1 MLIAC
6 RFASF
11 DERSKEKGAPPIS
24 TAETNLIAQARGG
37 DRVALERLLVDHAN
51 GLRIHLDRGLPVRV
65 KGVVSVDDV
74 VQETLTRAFLK
85 IDRLRGNAP
94 RAFAAWLWAI
104 GDMTLIDLV
113 RHETAQTR
121 GGKFRRQEYVGRSNN
136 GSLVEL
142 IGQLPGE
149 DTTASHDV
157 ALQEGIAALQVAIA
171 SLPNDQR
178 QAIQLHLLQGKTLQE
193 TSDAMERTAA
203 SVRSLIHRAK
213 ENLSQA
219 MGRASNWLS
228 RR

>member
-1 MLIAC
+1 M
-6 RFASF
+6 
-11 DERSKEKGAPPIS
+11 
-24 TAETNLIAQARGG
+24 
-37 DRVALERLLVDHAN
+37 RL
-51 GLRIHLDRGLPVRV
+51 

-94 RAFAAWLWAI
+94 RAFLAWLWAI

-121 GGKFRRQEYVGRSNN
+121 GGKFRRQEYAGRSNN
-136 GSLVEL
+136 GSLVEFL
-142 IGQLPGE
+142 GQLPGK
-149 DTTASHDV
+149 DATASHNV
-157 ALQEGIAALQVAIA
+157 ALQEGIAALQLAIA

-193 TSDAMERTAA
+193 TSDAMERTSA

-228 RR
+228 KQ